1 MASICVYGW
10 MVAAYVSAPICTP
23 DCEYSSLFCSL
34 SCASSAGS
42 LKGSSILLSREEFMQ
57 MIVTNK
63 AEKTI
68 QAATIEIIMTVMAY
82 SLVYIE

>member
-1 MASICVYGW
+1 MVSISVVGQMAEF
-10 MVAAYVSAPICTP
+10 YVSAPICTA
-23 DCEYSSLFCSL
+23 DWANSSLFSNL

-42 LKGSSILLSREEFMQ
+42 LKGSSILLSLEEFMQ

-63 AEKTI
+63 AEKII

-82 SLVYIE
+82 SFPIIE